1 MKNICFQMTRKAW
14 IVAVMVLC
22 FSFPAL
28 AQTITVTG
36 TVTDATGEPLI
47 GASVIAKGTSVGAAT
62 DFDGNYSLSVDPKA
76 TLIVSY
82 VGYDTQ
88 EIPVDGRTNINV
100 VLKENSV
107 MLNEVVA
114 IGYGSV
120 KKSDATGAVSAIKP
134 SEVQA
139 GLATSAQDLLVG
151 RSPGVVVTTNGGQPE
166 GGASIQI
173 RGGASLSASN
183 EPLIVI
189 DGVPMDTK
197 GTLGSSN
204 PMSLVNPENIESM
217 TILKDASAT
226 AIFGSRASNG
236 VIIITTKK
244 GSSGAPVVNFAANM
258 YINTPR
264 NYVDMMNASEFS
276 SFILTRYGEG
286 SSQVNALGDA
296 NTNWQKEVL
305 RTTVSSDY
313 NLSVGGTYKVLPYRV
328 SVSYTNNNGIVNTT
342 KMDRAT
348 VGINLSPKFFDGLLS
363 VNANVRGAYINNRF
377 FDGSALGASVSFNPT
392 LPVYAPEGNV
402 FNNYTTYVGT
412 RVARPTD
419 AGSSINTIQT
429 LNPVSLI
436 NEYNSSSKV
445 YQSIGN
451 LQLDLAMPFLRELHA
466 NLNLGYDLSRS
477 NVNNIWAAN
486 SPMSWKN
493 GSDLLLPDPDNPAV
507 MKIQNVK
514 DGEGRYFHEHQV
526 KANLLLDFYLNY
538 KKDFDAISS
547 NLDATAGYSW
557 QSFRWQGNSFTQVN
571 TGEHKGFQ
579 AYPTNYY
586 RNDLKLVSFF
596 GRINYTFMD
605 RYLATV
611 TLRQDGTS
619 RFSKN
624 HRWGTFPSVSLAW
637 RIIDEAFMEPTRS
650 VLSDLKIRASW
661 GITGQQD
668 IGDDFFPY
676 MPIYTI
682 GNNGNSAPNTTAY
695 PNIIPDGKGGFI
707 NVIKP
712 NGYNSDIKWEE
723 TTTWN
728 FGIDFGFLNN
738 RIAGNLEVYK
748 RKTKDLLTWATVPAG
763 SNLTNAMNTN
773 IGDLENT
780 GIEFNINTRPI
791 VTRDFTWTSD
801 FNISWNKNK
810 ITKLTDGDD
819 PGYFIATGGI
829 SAGTGTNIQAHM
841 VGHPAYSF
849 YVYQQV
855 YDVNGDPIEGQFVDR
870 NGDGQIT
877 EADKYIYHSRD
888 PKVVFTWNNTFN
900 YKNWDFGM
908 VLRANIGNWVYNDF
922 EAANTSISS
931 TSSAPL
937 SNLMSNRFL
946 FNDLGVRGV
955 QSDYFVRN
963 ASFLRCDNITIGYTW
978 PNLLNDALRLRL
990 YGAVQN
996 PFVITKY
1003 NGLDPEVFGGIDN
1016 AVYPR
1021 PVTVSFGIVAQ
1032 F

>member
-1 MKNICFQMTRKAW
+1 MTRKAW

-419 AGSSINTIQT
+419 ACSSINTIQT

-637 RIIDEAFMEPTRS
+637 RIIDEAFMKPTRS

>member
-1 MKNICFQMTRKAW
+1 
-14 IVAVMVLC
+14 
-22 FSFPAL
+22 
-28 AQTITVTG
+28 
-36 TVTDATGEPLI
+36 
-47 GASVIAKGTSVGAAT
+47 
-62 DFDGNYSLSVDPKA
+62 
-76 TLIVSY
+76 
-82 VGYDTQ
+82 
-88 EIPVDGRTNINV
+88 
-100 VLKENSV
+100 
-107 MLNEVVA
+107 
-114 IGYGSV
+114 
-120 KKSDATGAVSAIKP
+120 
-134 SEVQA
+134 
-139 GLATSAQDLLVG
+139 
-151 RSPGVVVTTNGGQPE
+151 
-166 GGASIQI
+166 
-173 RGGASLSASN
+173 
-183 EPLIVI
+183 
-189 DGVPMDTK
+189 
-197 GTLGSSN
+197 
-204 PMSLVNPENIESM
+204 
-217 TILKDASAT
+217 
-226 AIFGSRASNG
+226 
-236 VIIITTKK
+236 
-244 GSSGAPVVNFAANM
+244 
-258 YINTPR
+258 
-264 NYVDMMNASEFS
+264 
-276 SFILTRYGEG
+276 
-286 SSQVNALGDA
+286 
-296 NTNWQKEVL
+296 
-305 RTTVSSDY
+305 
-313 NLSVGGTYKVLPYRV
+313 
-328 SVSYTNNNGIVNTT
+328 
-342 KMDRAT
+342 
-348 VGINLSPKFFDGLLS
+348 
-363 VNANVRGAYINNRF
+363 
-377 FDGSALGASVSFNPT
+377 
-392 LPVYAPEGNV
+392 
-402 FNNYTTYVGT
+402 
-412 RVARPTD
+412 
-419 AGSSINTIQT
+419 
-429 LNPVSLI
+429 
-436 NEYNSSSKV
+436 
-445 YQSIGN
+445 
-451 LQLDLAMPFLRELHA
+451 
-466 NLNLGYDLSRS
+466 
-477 NVNNIWAAN
+477 
-486 SPMSWKN
+486 
-493 GSDLLLPDPDNPAV
+493 
-507 MKIQNVK
+507 
-514 DGEGRYFHEHQV
+514 
-526 KANLLLDFYLNY
+526 
-538 KKDFDAISS
+538 
-547 NLDATAGYSW
+547 
-557 QSFRWQGNSFTQVN
+557 
-571 TGEHKGFQ
+571 
-579 AYPTNYY
+579 
-586 RNDLKLVSFF
+586 
-596 GRINYTFMD
+596 
-605 RYLATV
+605 
-611 TLRQDGTS
+611 
-619 RFSKN
+619 
-624 HRWGTFPSVSLAW
+624 
-637 RIIDEAFMEPTRS
+637 MEPTRS

-780 GIEFNINTRPI
+780 GIEFNINTRPV

-955 QSDYFVRN
+955 LSDYFVRN

>member
-1 MKNICFQMTRKAW
+1 
-14 IVAVMVLC
+14 
-22 FSFPAL
+22 
-28 AQTITVTG
+28 
-36 TVTDATGEPLI
+36 
-47 GASVIAKGTSVGAAT
+47 
-62 DFDGNYSLSVDPKA
+62 
-76 TLIVSY
+76 
-82 VGYDTQ
+82 
-88 EIPVDGRTNINV
+88 
-100 VLKENSV
+100 
-107 MLNEVVA
+107 
-114 IGYGSV
+114 
-120 KKSDATGAVSAIKP
+120 
-134 SEVQA
+134 
-139 GLATSAQDLLVG
+139 
-151 RSPGVVVTTNGGQPE
+151 
-166 GGASIQI
+166 
-173 RGGASLSASN
+173 
-183 EPLIVI
+183 
-189 DGVPMDTK
+189 
-197 GTLGSSN
+197 
-204 PMSLVNPENIESM
+204 
-217 TILKDASAT
+217 
-226 AIFGSRASNG
+226 
-236 VIIITTKK
+236 
-244 GSSGAPVVNFAANM
+244 
-258 YINTPR
+258 
-264 NYVDMMNASEFS
+264 
-276 SFILTRYGEG
+276 
-286 SSQVNALGDA
+286 
-296 NTNWQKEVL
+296 
-305 RTTVSSDY
+305 
-313 NLSVGGTYKVLPYRV
+313 
-328 SVSYTNNNGIVNTT
+328 
-342 KMDRAT
+342 
-348 VGINLSPKFFDGLLS
+348 
-363 VNANVRGAYINNRF
+363 
-377 FDGSALGASVSFNPT
+377 
-392 LPVYAPEGNV
+392 
-402 FNNYTTYVGT
+402 
-412 RVARPTD
+412 
-419 AGSSINTIQT
+419 
-429 LNPVSLI
+429 
-436 NEYNSSSKV
+436 
-445 YQSIGN
+445 
-451 LQLDLAMPFLRELHA
+451 
-466 NLNLGYDLSRS
+466 SRS

-637 RIIDEAFMEPTRS
+637 RIIDEAFMKPTRS